1 MSGQG
6 GESEQGIRDELART
20 RAKLEEL
27 QTRLEE
33 PEEIV
38 RAIRGGEVDA
48 FVVTDPKGDRIY
60 SLRSADVLFRSMV
73 EQMKEGALAL
83 EPSGLIVY
91 ANRYFADLMK
101 VEPAA
106 LLGGSL
112 FAFVAEE
119 SRGFFDALGPDA
131 GSEPSRAEIVMRSAD
146 GLPLPAHATMNRID
160 LEGGPVFC
168 LIVTDLT
175 AERRREQLVAESRQK
190 DEFLAML
197 AHELRNPIAPI
208 RSASEVIERVGSSE
222 PRVRWAQGVIHRQV
236 TQLSR
241 LVDDLLDISRIT
253 RGKIRLE
260 LEAVDLQQV
269 VARGIE
275 TARPAIEGRA
285 QRLDVDLPS
294 GQLRVDG
301 DLTRLSQVVSNILH
315 NAAKFTP
322 EGGRI
327 WIGLEQLGAE
337 GRIVVRDSGSGIRP
351 EMLSKIFDL
360 FTQVD
365 STLERAQGGLGIG
378 LALVRNLVE
387 LHRGRVEAQSDGP
400 GRGSTFTVSLPLL
413 AAGANDAAPAQRA
426 AAVPAARSSSRRI
439 LVVDDNVDAAE
450 SLTLLLG
457 ELGHEVKMLTEGS
470 AVLETART
478 FRPHLIL
485 LDISLPD
492 VSGFDLAA
500 ALRRSVD
507 NRGVCLVALTG
518 YGHEDHRRRSR
529 DVGFDHHW
537 VKPIDLAAIDGLLR
551 SLASRPDDLGSRA
564 PSPDRA
570 ASPRPPTG
578 AR

>member
-1 MSGQG
+1 MSDHS
-6 GESEQGIRDELART
+6 GESERGLRDELARV
-20 RAKLEEL
+20 RAQLEEL
-27 QTRLEE
+27 QSRLEE
-33 PEEIV
+33 PEEIL
-38 RAIRGGEVDA
+38 RAIRRGEVDA

-73 EQMKEGALAL
+73 EQMKEGAVAL
-83 EPSGLIVY
+83 DPSGSIVY

-101 VEPAA
+101 VQRAT
-106 LLGGSL
+106 LVGGSL
-112 FAFVAEE
+112 FPFVAEE

-131 GSEPSRAEIVMRSAD
+131 GNEPSRGEIVLRSAD
-146 GLPLPAHATMNRID
+146 GLRLPAHATVNRID

-175 AERRREQLVAESRQK
+175 AERRREQLLAESRQK

-208 RSASEVIERVGSSE
+208 RSASEVIERLGSSE
-222 PRVRWAQGVIHRQV
+222 PRVRWAQAVIHRQV

-260 LEAVDLQQV
+260 LEPVDLQQV

-285 QRLDVDLPS
+285 QRLDIEVPS
-294 GQLRVDG
+294 QRMRVDG

-327 WIGLEQLGAE
+327 WIGLEQRGPEA
-337 GRIVVRDSGSGIRP
+337 RIVVRDSGIGIRP

-378 LALVRNLVE
+378 LALVRNLIE
-387 LHRGRVEAQSDGP
+387 LHAGRVEVQSDGP
-400 GRGSTFTVSLPLL
+400 GRGSTFTVSLPLR
-413 AAGANDAAPAQRA
+413 AAGPHAEAPAQPA
-426 AAVPAARSSSRRI
+426 AVVPAARSVSRRV

-450 SLTLLLG
+450 SLTLLLE
-457 ELGHEVKMLTEGS
+457 ELGHEVKMLTDGS

-500 ALRRSVD
+500 ALRRSID
-507 NRGVCLVALTG
+507 PGVCLVALTG

-529 DVGFDHHW
+529 EVGFDHHW
-537 VKPIDLAAIDGLLR
+537 VKPIDLAVIDGLLR
-551 SLASRPDDLGSRA
+551 SLVARPDNSGSQA
-564 PSPDRA
+564 PSPA
-570 ASPRPPTG
+570 
-578 AR
+578 

>member
-1 MSGQG
+1 MSDHG
-6 GESEQGIRDELART
+6 GESEQGLRDELARV

-27 QTRLEE
+27 KSRLEE
-33 PEEIV
+33 PEEIL
-38 RAIRGGEVDA
+38 RAIREGEVDA
-48 FVVTDPKGDRIY
+48 FVVTDPNGDRIY

-73 EQMKEGALAL
+73 EEMKEGAVAL
-83 EPSGLIVY
+83 DPSGLIVY

-101 VEPAA
+101 VQRAT
-106 LLGGSL
+106 LVGGSL
-112 FAFVAEE
+112 LPFVAEE
-119 SRGFFDALGPDA
+119 SLGFFDALGA
-131 GSEPSRAEIVMRSAD
+131 NTGNEPSRGEIVLRSAD
-146 GLPLPAHATMNRID
+146 GLPLPAHATVNRID

-175 AERRREQLVAESRQK
+175 AERRREQLLAESRQK

-222 PRVRWAQGVIHRQV
+222 PRVRWAQAVIHRQV

-260 LEAVDLQQV
+260 LEPVDLQQV

-285 QRLDVDLPS
+285 QRLDVEVPP
-294 GQLRVDG
+294 GRMRVEG

-327 WIGLEQLGAE
+327 WLGLEQHGPEA
-337 GRIVVRDSGSGIRP
+337 RIVVRDSGIGIRP

-378 LALVRNLVE
+378 LALVRNLIE
-387 LHRGRVEAQSDGP
+387 LHGGRVEVQSDGP
-400 GRGSTFTVSLPLL
+400 GRGSTFTVSLPLR
-413 AAGANDAAPAQRA
+413 AAGADAEAPAQSA
-426 AAVPAARSSSRRI
+426 VVVPATRSVSRRV

-450 SLTLLLG
+450 SLTLLLE
-457 ELGHEVKMLTEGS
+457 ELGHEAKMLNDGS

-500 ALRRSVD
+500 ALRQSVD
-507 NRGVCLVALTG
+507 NTGVCLVALTG
-518 YGHEDHRRRSR
+518 YGHEEHRRRSR
-529 DVGFDHHW
+529 EVGFDHHW
-537 VKPIDLAAIDGLLR
+537 VKPIDFAAIDGLLR
-551 SLASRPDDLGSRA
+551 SLSSQPDNSGSQA
-564 PSPDRA
+564 PSPA
-570 ASPRPPTG
+570 
-578 AR
+578 